1 MKEEIFD
8 VRFLCDREFSI
19 ENKLSRMRAQ
29 KYIGKSVKLKVF
41 SDTRSLQQ
49 NRYLWSIFKIIGDEL
64 GYNKE
69 DVKDLILMELKFFHE
84 IKKINGEIM
93 LIVNSTSSLTK
104 KDFSDLTNRIIQ
116 FAAELNIFIPS
127 PEEYLTFS
135 KK

>member
-1 MKEEIFD
+1 MNEEIFD
-8 VRFLCDREFSI
+8 VRFLSDSEISI

-69 DVKDLILMELKFFHE
+69 DVKDLILMELKFE
-84 IKKINGEIM
+84 ITY
-93 LIVNSTSSLTK
+93 VWPFT
-104 KDFSDLTNRIIQ
+104 TNRE
-116 FAAELNIFIPS
+116 FVTLIFP
-127 PEEYLTFS
+127 FS
-135 KK
+135 YKTVSISSRVV